1 MPQNPILI
9 IKAPILRLLD
19 SSLARKPSTL
29 PVMQCLRLSQKGRD
43 KEHIFGSGL
52 RTRTLRRG
60 MCPLVLSS
68 VFKAPESLKGN
79 LRLETCIITILII
92 VLLFLLLLLL
102 LLSLILILLLLL
114 LPLLLLLLL
123 LLLLIMNYYY
133 YYYYCYYYYY
143 DYYYY
148 YYYYIGP
155 CWDLPGFHR
164 EFDRCYGVF

>member
-1 MPQNPILI
+1 MPQNPIPI
-9 IKAPILRLLD
+9 IKAPILRFLD
-19 SSLARKPSTL
+19 SSLARKPS
-29 PVMQCLRLSQKGRD
+29 VMQCLRLSQKGRD

-60 MCPLVLSS
+60 MCPLVLSL

-92 VLLFLLLLLL
+92 FLLFLLLLLL
-102 LLSLILILLLLL
+102 LLSVTLLLLLLLL

-123 LLLLIMNYYY
+123 LLVLIMNYYYY
-133 YYYYCYYYYY
+133 YYYYCYYYYS
-143 DYYYY
+143 Y